1 MGASAPVEHITHCIV
16 TLMINTDTRAS
27 SAPSAIRATTVVR
40 HITRRSS
47 VLLVPAMFAVL
58 EACAT
63 NPVSGRR
70 ELSLVSE
77 AQEIQMG
84 KEASAG
90 DVQRVGEFASG
101 PATALVQRIGAQMAA
116 KSERPNL
123 PWEFHLLD
131 DAAVNAFAY
140 PGGFIFVTRGLM
152 THLNSEAELAEVIG
166 HEIGH
171 VTAKHTV
178 AAISK
183 QQLTQIGLVGASILS
198 PQVAKFGD
206 VLGASASLLFLK
218 FGRDDEL
225 QADALGFK
233 YSLAQAYDV
242 RESPKVFTTLGRLSG
257 DAGAR
262 IPEWQSTH
270 PDPGNRVQ
278 RAEQRLAGVT
288 AAQLA
293 STKVNRDS
301 YLRLVDGMVFGE
313 NPRQGYFKATRFLH
327 PDLRFELTFPSGWK
341 TANLPDAVIGQS
353 SDGGAQLQLA
363 PGKGTPSE
371 ALQQFIGQQGITVR
385 QRGNTTI
392 NGIAAVFAEI
402 DATTES
408 GALRGLVFSLQHRNV
423 TYLLIGITTAQ
434 GFAQYGSAI
443 DGAIRSFK
451 DVSDPAVLNAQ
462 PSKVQIVTLP
472 SQMTGQEFVQR
483 YPSTIPVEQVYI
495 INGIDASTSVPRGTL
510 MKRVTGGSMP

>member
-1 MGASAPVEHITHCIV
+1 MNSINFRALVCSA
-16 TLMINTDTRAS
+16 TLRRRLS
-27 SAPSAIRATTVVR
+27 SALSAT
-40 HITRRSS
+40 
-47 VLLVPAMFAVL
+47 LLL
-58 EACAT
+58 SLGACAT

-70 ELSLVSE
+70 ELSLISE
-77 AQEIQMG
+77 SQEIQMG

-101 PATALVQRIGAQMAA
+101 EATALVQRIGAQMAA

-140 PGGFIFVTRGLM
+140 PGGFIFVTRGLL

-178 AAISK
+178 AAMSK

-233 YSLAQAYDV
+233 YSLAQNYDV

-257 DAGAR
+257 AGGAR

-278 RAEQRLAGVT
+278 RAEQRLAT
-288 AAQLA
+288 TTPAQLA
-293 STKVNRDS
+293 STKVNRES

-313 NPRQGYFKATRFLH
+313 NPRQGYFRATRFLH
-327 PDLRFELTFPSGWK
+327 PDLRFELTFPNGWK

-353 SDGGAQLQLA
+353 ADGTAQLQLA
-363 PGKGTPSE
+363 PGKGTPAE
-371 ALQQFIGQQGITVR
+371 ALQQFIGQQGITIR
-385 QRGNTTI
+385 QRGQTNI
-392 NGIAAVFAEI
+392 NGIAAVYAEI
-402 DATTES
+402 DAATES
-408 GALRGLVFSLQHRNV
+408 GALRGLVVSLQHRSV
-423 TYLLIGITTAQ
+423 TYLLIGISTAAAVGTQ
-434 GFAQYGSAI
+434 GPAMDA
-443 DGAIRSFK
+443 AIRSFR
-451 DVSDPAVLNAQ
+451 DLTDPALINVQ
-462 PSKVQIVTLP
+462 PAKVQLVTLTEG
-472 SQMTGQEFVQR
+472 MTGQTFAQR
-483 YPSTIPVEQVYI
+483 YPSSIPVEQMYI
-495 INGIDASTSVPRGTL
+495 INGIEATTNLPRG
-510 MKRVTGGSMP
+510 MQVKRVVGGLPK